1 MDYINRLDKY
11 DAPELAVIAIS
22 SELFEEAFTIYD
34 KFKLF
39 EEGIG
44 VLINNVGDLE
54 RAYEYAERIDKPEV
68 WTNLGK
74 AQIGALNVKGAIDSF
89 CKAKDASDYM
99 NVIEAAN
106 QTDSWEEL
114 TLFLKMARTDGG
126 LKDPVVDT
134 ELIFAFAKSDNLA
147 ELEDFASSPNVAQ
160 IQVVGD
166 RCFAAEMYEAAK
178 TLFITISNY
187 GRLSEALVM
196 LKQYQ
201 AAVDAAKK
209 AMSPRTWKFVNFACV
224 EAEEFR
230 LAQICGLHIIVH
242 ADELDDVINK
252 YETLGFF
259 DQLIELMEAG
269 TGLDRAHMGIYTE
282 LGVLYAKF
290 KEDKLMNHIKI
301 FGGKLNIP
309 KLIRACEEYQHW
321 MELRVLYQK
330 YEEYDNA
337 AMTMIQHAPEA
348 WEHPVFKEVITKVA
362 NTEIYYKSIL
372 FYINHYP
379 LMVDD
384 LMSTITNKVDH
395 VRATRLVVKEGH
407 APMIKDYLQNV
418 QVNNLTAVNEA
429 LNDLLIDGEDF
440 DNLRKSVDTYDNLDL
455 AALAQKCEKHE
466 LMEFRR
472 LAAYMYKKK
481 GRYAQ
486 SVELSK
492 GDECYQDATETAA
505 ASSDPAV
512 AESLLRFFVAEGRKD
527 CFAASLFTMFDLL
540 KPDVVLELAY
550 RFNMMDFALPYL
562 VQCTRTYT
570 DKVDKLIEAQEKSTA
585 KEADVNS
592 LNAPTLGGDMGNM
605 MGMGGGLG
613 GQLMLGGPAMP
624 AMGGGMGMGGGM
636 PGMGMGG
643 GMPGM
648 GGGMGGGYGGY

>member
-1 MDYINRLDKY
+1 
-11 DAPELAVIAIS
+11 
-22 SELFEEAFTIYD
+22 
-34 KFKLF
+34 
-39 EEGIG
+39 
-44 VLINNVGDLE
+44 
-54 RAYEYAERIDKPEV
+54 
-68 WTNLGK
+68 
-74 AQIGALNVKGAIDSF
+74 
-89 CKAKDASDYM
+89 
-99 NVIEAAN
+99 
-106 QTDSWEEL
+106 
-114 TLFLKMARTDGG
+114 
-126 LKDPVVDT
+126 
-134 ELIFAFAKSDNLA
+134 
-147 ELEDFASSPNVAQ
+147 
-160 IQVVGD
+160 
-166 RCFAAEMYEAAK
+166 
-178 TLFITISNY
+178 
-187 GRLSEALVM
+187 
-196 LKQYQ
+196 
-201 AAVDAAKK
+201 
-209 AMSPRTWKFVNFACV
+209 
-224 EAEEFR
+224 
-230 LAQICGLHIIVH
+230 
-242 ADELDDVINK
+242 
-252 YETLGFF
+252 
-259 DQLIELMEAG
+259 
-269 TGLDRAHMGIYTE
+269 
-282 LGVLYAKF
+282 
-290 KEDKLMNHIKI
+290 
-301 FGGKLNIP
+301 
-309 KLIRACEEYQHW
+309 
-321 MELRVLYQK
+321 
-330 YEEYDNA
+330 
-337 AMTMIQHAPEA
+337 MTMIQHAPEA